1 MNILFLSDNF
11 PPEVNAPATRTF
23 EHCKE
28 WVRLGAKVTVLTTQ
42 PNFPHGRLYDG
53 YKNRL
58 LQREELDGIQVIR
71 VWTYITANE
80 GFIKRSL
87 DYVSFAVMA
96 SLVGLFQKADVIVAT
111 SPQFFTT
118 WAGCFLGLV
127 KRRPWVFELR
137 DLWPESIVSVGAMQK
152 GRLYHLLERI
162 EMFLYRRADMIVPN
176 TPAFKDN
183 LVRRGIDEKK
193 IHVICNGANL
203 EMFKVQM
210 KDEALESSLGLYGKF
225 VIGYIGTHGL
235 AHSLEFIVESLS
247 EIEDP
252 DLHYLFIGDGAMKS
266 KVVERAE
273 QLGMKNITFLP
284 PVSKDEVS
292 RYLSLLDV
300 AIVPLKKSETFKTVI
315 PSKIF
320 ESCAMGIPVLL
331 GVEGQAKELVMQ
343 YEAGLPFEPENKQS
357 FIDAVKAIKS
367 SPMVYERISE
377 GGLRLAQ
384 AYDRKKLAKE
394 MLEALKGMVI
404 FRDAR

>member
-1 MNILFLSDNF
+1 MRILFLTDNF
-11 PPEVNAPATRTF
+11 PPEVNAPATRTY
-23 EHCKE
+23 EHCRE
-28 WVRLGAKVTVLTTQ
+28 WVKSGADVTVLTTQ

-58 LQREELDGIQVIR
+58 YQKEVMDGITVIR

-80 GFIKRSL
+80 GFLKRTL
-87 DYVSFAVMA
+87 DYFSFAKVGGI
-96 SLVGLFQKADVIVAT
+96 VGLFQKADVIVAT

-137 DLWPESIVSVGAMQK
+137 DLWPESIVTVGAMQK
-152 GRLYHLLERI
+152 GRLYRILERI
-162 EMFLYRRADMIVPN
+162 ELFLYRRADLIVPN
-176 TPAFKDN
+176 SPAFKEN
-183 LVRRGIDEKK
+183 LVRRGIDAAK
-193 IHVICNGANL
+193 IHVIQNGANL
-203 EMFKVQM
+203 EMFGVRM
-210 KDEALESSLGLYGKF
+210 KDEDLARELGIYGKF
-225 VIGYIGTHGL
+225 VVGYIGTHGL

-247 EIEDP
+247 EVRDP
-252 DLHYLFIGDGAMKS
+252 ELHYLFIGDGAMKV
-266 KVVERAE
+266 KVMQRAE
-273 QLGMKNITFLP
+273 ELGMKNITFLP

-331 GVEGQAKELVMQ
+331 GVEGQAKALIDE
-343 YEAGLPFEPENKQS
+343 YEAGLCFEPENKAS
-357 FIDAVKAIKS
+357 FLEALRSVKE
-367 SPMVYERISE
+367 SPAVYERLSE
-377 GGLRLAQ
+377 GGLRLAE

-394 MLEALKGMVI
+394 MLGLLEGLVKKV
-404 FRDAR
+404 